1 MKTKDHV
8 NSNPSDQHSEG
19 RARDGGAANSLGEQL
34 RQARQR
40 RGTSLR
46 EISDHTRISM
56 QYLEA
61 IETDD
66 YKRLPGG
73 IFNRSFIKAY
83 ARHIGFDEQEAL
95 ELYARTAREH
105 GESFDEVATSPVRS
119 RIYTDGDSSRSPLL
133 TAFLSALIV
142 GILVLGVYAG
152 LHFYRRTESNSGQPT
167 PLPSPASSATT
178 NGTLAPQGQQQ
189 QGGTLAPV
197 NAANAFQIQVKAKE
211 EVWLRTRMDED
222 RQTDATLNANQTRE
236 FTPQNRLSIWYS
248 KSKKDALEV
257 SINGQIAQAPAAA
270 AAAKGALVEWVITRD
285 DYRQFLP

>member
-8 NSNPSDQHSEG
+8 NSNPSDHHSEG
-19 RARDGGAANSLGEQL
+19 RTRDGGAANSLGEQL

-83 ARHIGFDEQEAL
+83 ARHIGFNEQEAL
-95 ELYARTAREH
+95 DLYTRTAREQ

-152 LHFYRRTESNSGQPT
+152 LHFYRRTENNPGNPT
-167 PLPSPASSATT
+167 PLPSPATAA

-189 QGGTLAPV
+189 GGAS
-197 NAANAFQIQVKAKE
+197 ANVATGFQIQVKAKGEDVWMKTRVDE
-211 EVWLRTRMDED
+211 E
-222 RQTDATLNANQTRE
+222 RQTDSTLKADQTRE
-236 FTPQNRLSIWYS
+236 FAPQSRLSIWYS
-248 KSKKDALEV
+248 KSKVGALEV
-257 SINGQIAQAPAAA
+257 SINGQTAQAPPAA
-270 AAAKGALVEWVITRD
+270 AAAKGPLVEWVISKD
-285 DYRQFLP
+285 DYKQFLP